1 VSDDAIAEA
10 IDRIERSTDAEIVV
24 VVAARAEPVRDLP
37 ILVGTV
43 AGAVVALASA
53 LVPWTIPWSW
63 FVVESVGVGLV
74 AGWLA
79 SRTPSL
85 TRLLPASRR
94 RAAARRA
101 AAEAFLADAVH
112 GTPHRTGVL
121 VFVAEAEREVVVLPD
136 LGIEG
141 LVPPAVWA
149 SVPAGFRGVA
159 PSELLAGLDALG
171 QVLARHVPLRAESAT
186 FDLPDAPRRR

>member
-1 VSDDAIAEA
+1 MSDEAIAEA
-10 IDRIERSTDAEIVV
+10 IDRIEHRTDAEIVLV
-24 VVAARAEPVRDLP
+24 IAARAEPVRDLP

-43 AGAVVALASA
+43 VGGGVALVSA
-53 LVPWTIPWSW
+53 LVPWTIPWGW

-74 AGWLA
+74 AGWIA
-79 SRTPSL
+79 SRTPAL
-85 TRLLPASRR
+85 TRFLPETRR

-101 AAEAFLADAVH
+101 AAEAFLGEAVH

-121 VFVAEAEREVVVLPD
+121 VFVAEAEGEVVVLPD

-149 SVPAGFRGVA
+149 SVPPAFRGVG
-159 PSELLAGLDALG
+159 PEEVLAGLDALG
-171 QVLARHVPLRAESAT
+171 VVLARHVPLRPGSAS